1 MAQQRPNPTPQ
12 SSSPSSDEID
22 LGQLLRMIGRGFDR
36 IFKGFLRFF
45 LYLKRNF
52 VKLVILVLVG
62 FAVGY
67 GLTFV
72 ISDKLK
78 TEVIVKPNFDS
89 RDYLYDV
96 VEEIDA
102 NLKSKDT
109 TFFED
114 LGIVVSELK
123 SLQIE
128 IEPIEENN
136 EEENREEDLKYLEVL
151 QNFQGDSFISDVVKT
166 EILKQ
171 SGLNHRITFFYRNA
185 LAGREATRRLMEYI
199 NGNEYF
205 NQLKQIYNSNA
216 RSKIERNQE
225 LIKQID
231 TLIYEY
237 SNSLNQENRVEQGTV
252 VLENE
257 KGLEVPSLLS
267 LKNTL
272 IKEIER
278 KRLEIAEQKEV
289 INVVNFGKNQKV
301 KVPFYNQGIM
311 LIPTILVILF
321 MLYSF
326 FGYLN
331 KKASEI

>member
-1 MAQQRPNPTPQ
+1 
-12 SSSPSSDEID
+12 
-22 LGQLLRMIGRGFDR
+22 
-36 IFKGFLRFF
+36 
-45 LYLKRNF
+45 
-52 VKLVILVLVG
+52 
-62 FAVGY
+62 
-67 GLTFV
+67 
-72 ISDKLK
+72 
-78 TEVIVKPNFDS
+78 
-89 RDYLYDV
+89 
-96 VEEIDA
+96 
-102 NLKSKDT
+102 
-109 TFFED
+109 
-114 LGIVVSELK
+114 
-123 SLQIE
+123 
-128 IEPIEENN
+128 
-136 EEENREEDLKYLEVL
+136 
-151 QNFQGDSFISDVVKT
+151 
-166 EILKQ
+166 
-171 SGLNHRITFFYRNA
+171 
-185 LAGREATRRLMEYI
+185 MEYI